1 GKQDARTPGKR
12 VWELVPQ
19 EAQAIAL
26 DKNQVH
32 QINVFARRQLE
43 GGATERG
50 AITAM
55 NKLRRGLEEVLR
67 RPDFYQEKAFAKVT
81 LDAGGKQLQQRH
93 KDLSMLEMWVF
104 NRRLLEGSF
113 PEMVKRNV
121 FSLEKATVPVRVV
134 ATKEPI
140 TLVLCSYESVRWL
153 IQPEKGANI

>member
-1 GKQDARTPGKR
+1 DFKVREAASADLLKHGEVARKPLQEAVRRRNHAEISRRAQQVLNLIDEERRLASRMHVVGLYEAGRRPHFPLGATWGQHVDWPQFCEALVEQGKQDARTPGKR

-55 NKLRRGLEEVLR
+55 NKL
-67 RPDFYQEKAFAKVT
+67 
-81 LDAGGKQLQQRH
+81 
-93 KDLSMLEMWVF
+93 
-104 NRRLLEGSF
+104 
-113 PEMVKRNV
+113 
-121 FSLEKATVPVRVV
+121 
-134 ATKEPI
+134 
-140 TLVLCSYESVRWL
+140 
-153 IQPEKGANI
+153 